1 MFFALWPDA
10 GVQRAL
16 GTLAQ
21 DLKRECGGRALPAH
35 NIHLTLVFLGN
46 IERGGLAR
54 LEALAAAIEASRFEL
69 CVDRVEYW
77 RHNRILWA
85 GVERCPEAL
94 LALVARLELGLSSEG
109 FRFDKR
115 PYVPHITLLRNA
127 SRAPA
132 AAGTPRVAWPV
143 AKFALVESVERGR
156 GRIYEVRNEWRLAA

>member
-10 GVQRAL
+10 GVQGAL
-16 GTLAQ
+16 GTWAQ
-21 DLKRECGGRALPAH
+21 DLKRECGGRALPVH

-46 IERGGLAR
+46 VERSSLAR
-54 LEALAAAIEASRFEL
+54 LGALAAAIEASRFEL
-69 CVDRVEYW
+69 SVDRVEYW

-94 LALVARLELGLSSEG
+94 LALVARLELGLSSDG

-127 SRAPA
+127 ARAPA

-143 AKFALVESVERGR
+143 AKFALMESIERGR
-156 GRIYEVRNEWRLAA
+156 GRIYEVRNEWRLSA